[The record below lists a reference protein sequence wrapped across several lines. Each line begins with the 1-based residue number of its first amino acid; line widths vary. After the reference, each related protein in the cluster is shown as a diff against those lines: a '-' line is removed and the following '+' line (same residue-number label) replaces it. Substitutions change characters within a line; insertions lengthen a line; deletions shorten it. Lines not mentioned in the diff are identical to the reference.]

1 MRRFYLLFVLSSAL
15 VLGAC
20 SGPAA
25 LTGSEAETS
34 SLPTLSQGGD
44 PSSNNGN
51 CKPC

>member
-25 LTGSEAETS
+25 LTGPGAGAS
-34 SLPTLSQGGD
+34 SVSSLSQGGD

-51 CKPC
+51 CNSC